1 MRITVLAVN
10 NLVCVEM
17 MQHGTFPSWTQSGL
31 GETLLEMQAG
41 HNSWK
46 QGCWEMPGAPHLLQ
60 THSGRWTVALL
71 CCDNPVPFSL
81 NTPVIP
87 MSTPV
92 AMSPSYSICPA
103 CTTHQCLWLTPV
115 LWCTHLWEGEK
126 ISAKTPRRVFR
137 KQIFYSLCKLHLQLE
152 HTRLFVRGILLLE
165 IMSQFSA
172 KCKSAGCL

>member
-1 MRITVLAVN
+1 MRIRVLAVN

-17 MQHGTFPSWTQSGL
+17 MQHGMFPSWTQSGL
-31 GETLLEMQAG
+31 EETLLEMQAG

-71 CCDNPVPFSL
+71 CCDNPVPFATLLLYPWAHQWPWAHPTAALQPAPHTSASGCHL
-81 NTPVIP
+81 
-87 MSTPV
+87 
-92 AMSPSYSICPA
+92 CPGA
-103 CTTHQCLWLTPV
+103 LTFGKENKSV
-115 LWCTHLWEGEK
+115 LKHLGEC
-126 ISAKTPRRVFR
+126 SGNRF
-137 KQIFYSLCKLHLQLE
+137 FYSLCKLHLQLE